1 MFLGSLSKMDKLL
14 SFFYHI
20 PPMPT
25 VKKISILEIMRNS
38 QKGRDYV
45 EVDVKKVMEHLNEI
59 YQCGAKP
66 DGTFTRM
73 AYSREDKKGR
83 EVFCGYFEKLGIPTR
98 VDQAGNLIK
107 STVQAHRQII
117 NEKGW
122 VSHDPE
128 EIYRNTLEAVR
139 NLVQESGIPAG
150 DVVGVGISNQRETSL
165 AWDRSTGEPLGQ
177 AIVWQCARAVDICE
191 RVERAGQ
198 AEVVRSR
205 TGINLSPYFPASKI
219 AWILENVE
227 GAKEKAD
234 SGNICHGTIDTWL
247 IYKLTGGKEYKTD
260 YSNASRTQLF
270 NIFEL
275 KWDQEICELFGINPD
290 NMAEVCDSDS
300 CFGETDFNGFLP
312 HPVPIHGVLG
322 DSHGALFGQGCLKP
336 GMTKST
342 YGTGSS
348 IMMNIGEKPVLST
361 HGVVTSLA
369 WSMNGKVNYVLEGNL
384 NYTGAVITWLKD
396 DMKLISSPG
405 ETQKLAE
412 EASKDDKTYLV
423 PAFSGLGAPYWDSR
437 ATAAVVGMTRTTKK
451 PELVKAAVECIAYQI
466 TDIVNAMSEDA
477 GVKVEELRVD
487 GGPTRNSYLMQFQS
501 DMTRAAVQVPDAEE
515 LSGMGPA
522 FAAGIALGLWD
533 ENIFN
538 KLNRTKYE
546 PEMNEKEA
554 EQKYLG
560 WKKAVERVLM

>member
-1 MFLGSLSKMDKLL
+1 MGKYLIGIDQSTQGTKALL
-14 SFFYHI
+14 FD
-20 PPMPT
+20 
-25 VKKISILEIMRNS
+25 
-38 QKGRDYV
+38 QK
-45 EVDVKKVMEHLNEI
+45 
-59 YQCGAKP
+59 
-66 DGTFTRM
+66 
-73 AYSREDKKGR
+73 
-83 EVFCGYFEKLGIPTR
+83 
-98 VDQAGNLIK
+98 GNLIK
-107 STVQAHRQII
+107 RTDKAHKQII

-128 EIYRNTLEAVR
+128 EIYRNTLEAVK

-150 DVVGVGISNQRETSL
+150 DIVGVGISNQRETSL

-191 RVERAGQ
+191 KVEQAGQ
-198 AEVVRSR
+198 AEKVRNH

-227 GAKEKAD
+227 GAREKAVT
-234 SGNICHGTIDTWL
+234 GNICHGTIDTWL

-275 KWDQEICELFGINPD
+275 KWDKEICELFGIDPA

-300 CFGETDFNGFLP
+300 CFGETDFDGFLP

-348 IMMNIGEKPVLST
+348 IMMNIGENPVLST

-396 DMKLISSPG
+396 DMKLISFPG
-405 ETQKLAE
+405 ETQNLAQ
-412 EASKDDKTYLV
+412 EASRDDTTYLV

-477 GVKVEELRVD
+477 GVKVGDLRVD
-487 GGPTRNSYLMQFQS
+487 GGPTRNRYLMQFQS
-501 DMTRAAVQVPDAEE
+501 DMTRAVVQVPDAEE

-522 FAAGIALGLWD
+522 FAAGIALGMWD

-538 KLNRTKYE
+538 KLSRTKYE
-546 PEMNEKEA
+546 PQMNENEA
-554 EQKYLG
+554 QKKYLG